1 MNIQEFLATSY
12 TPFHAVE
19 NCKRILQENGFV
31 AFDDSVKAE
40 KGGAYYLEN
49 AGSSIVAFKVGD
61 LSNYAFNIVAS
72 HTDSPM
78 LKVKGSKLIKSPQ
91 GYRINA
97 EVYGGLLRYSMLDIP
112 LKIVGRLFIK
122 DGNAVKPVLYES
134 PFNVNI
140 PSMCIHH
147 QPDVNE
153 KFALNP
159 QVDMLP
165 LIGGEE
171 QDLYKVI
178 CADNRVIDA
187 DLYVAPAVAPSL
199 TGANG
204 QFLVS
209 PRIDNL
215 TSVYTSIMAL
225 VESTPKSVAIAA
237 CFDNEEI
244 GSHTKQGAYSDL
256 LPTLLKRINKDLKKT
271 DASYQKA
278 LRSGML
284 LSCDNAH
291 GVHPAHPEKSDP
303 EQKVI
308 LNGGIVIKHHT
319 NYTTDGLS
327 SALLK
332 TLLDDN
338 NVKYQDY
345 YNRSDIRCGG
355 TLGLI
360 TSAMLNLNAVD
371 IGLGQLAMHSA
382 VETVGYEDI
391 EKMQKCINCFYNCKI
406 THSEKGIVIK

>member
-1 MNIQEFLATSY
+1 MNIQEFLSTSY
-12 TPFHAVE
+12 TPYHTVE
-19 NCKRILQENGFV
+19 NCKKVLQENGFIPY
-31 AFDDSVKAE
+31 DEDVKAQ
-40 KGGAYYLEN
+40 KGGCYFIEN
-49 AGSSIVAFKVGD
+49 SQSAIIAFKVGD
-61 LSNYAFNIVAS
+61 LSNYAFNVVAS

-78 LKVKGSKLIKSPQ
+78 LKIKGSKLIKSPQ
-91 GYRINA
+91 GFRINA

-112 LKIVGRLFIK
+112 LKIAGRLFVK
-122 DGNAVKPVLYES
+122 DGKAVKSVLYES
-134 PFNVNI
+134 DFCVNI

-187 DLYVAPAVAPSL
+187 DLYVVPAQSACV
-199 TGANG
+199 TGAKG

-215 TSVYTSIMAL
+215 TSVYSSIMGL
-225 VESTPKSVAIAA
+225 IESAPHGVSVCT

-256 LPTLLKRINKDLKKT
+256 LPALLRRINADLKKT
-271 DASYQKA
+271 EASYLKA
-278 LRSGML
+278 FKNGML
-284 LSCDNAH
+284 LSVDNAH

-303 EQKVI
+303 ENKVI

-319 NYTTDGLS
+319 NYSTDGLS
-327 SALLK
+327 SALIK
-332 TLLDDN
+332 TLLEDN
-338 NVKYQDY
+338 GVEYQDY

-360 TSAMLNLNAVD
+360 TSTMFNLNAVD
-371 IGLGQLAMHSA
+371 IGLAQLAMHSA
-382 VETVGYEDI
+382 VETVGYNDV
-391 EKMQKCINCFYNCKI
+391 EKMQKCIKLFFSSKI
-406 THSEKGIVIK
+406 TYTKKGVVIK